1 MAPLFCEPSS
11 ALGRRSRGGRPHLLR
26 TVQYGFGL
34 TCANVNVD
42 LLTFQAKPVGEGLGL
57 VLGAATSEAVHLD
70 ASGRSNSVHT
80 HTHTHSRLQFL
91 QTAGRIAIDHRGLSS
106 AVIDYEAHVICRL
119 AVHRA
124 QGYDQ
129 TGPVITLARLRLI
142 KYWLFVPWPL
152 ARWHAPSALSSIGI
166 LISCILNC
174 PSSTSSSSTIN

>member
-11 ALGRRSRGGRPHLLR
+11 GLGRRSRGGRPHLLR

-42 LLTFQAKPVGEGLGL
+42 FPVPTFQAKPSARAWAWCSGLL
-57 VLGAATSEAVHLD
+57 LQK
-70 ASGRSNSVHT
+70 RCIWT
-80 HTHTHSRLQFL
+80 HPADLIRCTHTHSRLQLL
-91 QTAGRIAIDHRGLSS
+91 QTAGWIAIDHQGLSS

-152 ARWHAPSALSSIGI
+152 GRWHAPSALSSIGI
-166 LISCILNC
+166 LISCIPNC
-174 PSSTSSSSTIN
+174 PSSTSSSSIIN